1 MTPNAS
7 KAIEDVYYNLL
18 SAGAYAGPRKIYEIL
33 KQNHEN
39 APSLYEIRQWLQS
52 KDDYRDG
59 SRGEEGA
66 HPARAPP

>member
-7 KAIEDVYYNLL
+7 KTIEDVYYNLL

-52 KDDYRDG
+52 KDDYTLLKPVRY
-59 SRGEEGA
+59 A
-66 HPARAPP
+66 YM

>member
-52 KDDYRDG
+52 KDDYT
-59 SRGEEGA
+59 
-66 HPARAPP
+66 